1 MPCGVCLCKYLKNIF
16 LFIAF
21 CLPLDICSAFKI
33 CMPKAAK
40 ERAYMKKKPRDEIA
54 NLKQTAHT
62 VILLDWTLEKWG
74 HSNFGF
80 QH

>member
-1 MPCGVCLCKYLKNIF
+1 MPCGVCLCKYLKNVF

-21 CLPLDICSAFKI
+21 CLPLDICSACKI

-62 VILLDWTLEKWG
+62 VILLDWTLEK
-74 HSNFGF
+74 
-80 QH
+80 

>member
-1 MPCGVCLCKYLKNIF
+1 
-16 LFIAF
+16 
-21 CLPLDICSAFKI
+21 
-33 CMPKAAK
+33 MPKAAK